1 MTKYGCSILSQR
13 VGCKGFGF
21 ECKNGLTQ
29 IVVSLFFLYMALIAL
44 KERHFLS
51 RERSC
56 RFWLL
61 SLRIECRLLMQLKL
75 NPTVYCA
82 LLSTS
87 LYMTLYITLVNT
99 KMPAELY
106 HGPLR
111 SQENLL
117 CDMLPIPSYRAGTL
131 ILLTTHS
138 PPAFQFV
145 RNNPP
150 RVITIPFHCHT
161 TCSGTQHTCQA
172 LTSTILSQMSL
183 SQVRLNG

>member
-1 MTKYGCSILSQR
+1 MRRWRETENYGVTKYGCSILSQR
-13 VGCKGFGF
+13 VGCKGFSF

-29 IVVSLFFLYMALIAL
+29 IVVSLFFLYMALIGL

-117 CDMLPIPSYRAGTL
+117 CDTLPIPSYRAGTL
-131 ILLTTHS
+131 TNTPHHTFTSCFPICEEQPSQGHHNPLSLPHNLLWERST
-138 PPAFQFV
+138 
-145 RNNPP
+145 
-150 RVITIPFHCHT
+150 RVK
-161 TCSGTQHTCQA
+161 
-172 LTSTILSQMSL
+172 L
-183 SQVRLNG
+183 